1 MKCTQINMPNIEITE
16 EEYLDRLAIHN
27 VKETYNPKE
36 GFLAVERLE
45 EGTKFYNMLFDVHSA
60 MYPLHDIL
68 VRTKNIELKAYL
80 GEVILKLNGIRAKLK
95 SDSRTYA

>member
-1 MKCTQINMPNIEITE
+1 MKCIQINMPNIEITE
-16 EEYLDRLAIHN
+16 EEYLDRQAILN
-27 VKETYNPKE
+27 VKETYKPEK
-36 GFLAVERLE
+36 GFIAVEGDIKL
-45 EGTKFYNMLFDVHSA
+45 YNMLFDIHSA

>member
-1 MKCTQINMPNIEITE
+1 MKTIEISDE
-16 EEYLDRLAIHN
+16 EDIDRVTIIA
-27 VKETYNPKE
+27 VKETYSKIKQLGGNFDDQ
-36 GFLAVERLE
+36 FLNL
-45 EGTKFYNMLFDVHSA
+45 YDVHSA

-95 SDSRTYA
+95 NDVRTYG

>member
-1 MKCTQINMPNIEITE
+1 MPSIEITE
-16 EEYLDRLAIHN
+16 AEFTDRMAIQN
-27 VKETYNPKE
+27 LKLFYQDSEFRFEPQEN
-36 GFLAVERLE
+36 LE
-45 EGTKFYNMLFDVHSA
+45 LYQMLFDVHSA

-95 SDSRTYA
+95 GDSRTYA